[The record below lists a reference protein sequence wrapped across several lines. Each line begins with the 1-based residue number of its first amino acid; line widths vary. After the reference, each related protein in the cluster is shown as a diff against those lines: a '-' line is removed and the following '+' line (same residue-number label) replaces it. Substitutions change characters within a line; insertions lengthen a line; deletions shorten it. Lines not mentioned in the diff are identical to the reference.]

1 MALLRQLGAQFRHQH
16 LLRQRLEGFLQE
28 GRITDEEVA
37 PLLAGLEDSPEDIIG
52 I

>member
-1 MALLRQLGAQFRHQH
+1 MALLHQLGTQFRHQH

-28 GRITDEEVA
+28 GRITVAEAA